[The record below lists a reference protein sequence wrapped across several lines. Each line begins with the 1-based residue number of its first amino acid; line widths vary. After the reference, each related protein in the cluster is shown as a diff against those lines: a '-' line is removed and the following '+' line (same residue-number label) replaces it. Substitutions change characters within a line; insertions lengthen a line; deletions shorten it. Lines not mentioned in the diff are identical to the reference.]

1 MRPKQGDPAPDSE
14 LSRKIRRDHEWLPD
28 PRGLWRS
35 EIACFVERRKIWV
48 SAWVG
53 TRATEEQ
60 KTRAGRREGVREEV
74 AEDIE
79 VTTSRRV
86 ENDAQGGLAGSKG
99 AKEGD
104 EAEAGW
110 RGEEEAEATKAV
122 ERISEGRGRSKL
134 S

>member
-1 MRPKQGDPAPDSE
+1 LGFGLGWYAGDGGAEDESGE
-14 LSRKIRRDHEWLPD
+14 RVEEREGES
-28 PRGLWRS
+28 GCS
-35 EIACFVERRKIWV
+35 EIGE
-48 SAWVG
+48 G
-53 TRATEEQ
+53 
-60 KTRAGRREGVREEV
+60 REGVREEV